1 MRTRRPS
8 PEHEAA
14 ISRRL
19 ALLGEELSG
28 VRSARPA
35 PPTAEELTEGLAER
49 PWWDDHTR
57 PAASRRPPPSRPEP
71 RPLPGM
77 APAVPVPGRHASR
90 RPGRVALSRVV
101 LGPAQLAAVAVVV
114 ALALAVTCWWVVRGD
129 AEPVEDVRAAP
140 APGLVTVAEP
150 TARPDAAQTAG
161 TGSETGSGSGTTPAT
176 VTVDVAG
183 KVRRPGIAVLDAG
196 SRVVDALAAAGGA
209 KAGVDLMGLNL
220 ARVLVDG
227 EQVLV
232 GEPAP
237 AGAAAAASP
246 PAGQTPTGGPATL
259 VNLNT
264 ATAAEL
270 DTLPQVGPVT
280 ATSIL
285 AWRDEHGGFTSVD
298 ELLEVDGI
306 GEVTLGRIAPFV
318 TV

>member
-35 PPTAEELTEGLAER
+35 PPPAEELTQGPAEQ

-57 PAASRRPPPSRPEP
+57 PAAPRRPPPPRPEP
-71 RPLPGM
+71 RPLPGV

-90 RPGRVALSRVV
+90 RPGRSGPLWPAF
-101 LGPAQLAAVAVVV
+101 GPAQVATVAVVV
-114 ALALAVTCWWVVRGD
+114 ALGLAVTCWWLVRGD
-129 AEPVEDVRAAP
+129 ADPAEEVRAAP
-140 APGLVTVAEP
+140 APGLVTVDPPAAEA
-150 TARPDAAQTAG
+150 TAAPAG
-161 TGSETGSGSGTTPAT
+161 GSASGAEGAPAT

-209 KAGVDLMGLNL
+209 RAGADLTGLNL

-227 EQVLV
+227 EQVVV

-246 PAGQTPTGGPATL
+246 PGGPVATDGPATL

-280 ATSIL
+280 AGSIL

-306 GEVTLGRIAPFV
+306 GDATLAQIAPHV
-318 TV
+318 TI